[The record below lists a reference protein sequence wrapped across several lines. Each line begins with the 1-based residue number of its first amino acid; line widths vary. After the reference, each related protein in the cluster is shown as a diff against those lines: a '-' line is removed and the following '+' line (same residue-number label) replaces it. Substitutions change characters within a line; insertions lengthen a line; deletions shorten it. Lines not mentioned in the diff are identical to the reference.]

1 MATIENTKEAFAG
14 ESQANRKYLA
24 FSEKAA
30 ADGFNSVATLY
41 KAASEAEAIHAKKLL
56 KVLAAVESTEK
67 NLEASIAGETHEFT
81 KMYPDFVKLAEAE
94 GKSDAVLAFTYA
106 MKAEQVH
113 ANLYK
118 KALNAVR
125 SGKDMGREK
134 IFLCPVCGN
143 IEIAKPPE
151 KCPICGVFGKQFRE
165 ITL

>member
-1 MATIENTKEAFAG
+1 MTTQENAMAAFAG
-14 ESQANRKYLA
+14 ESQAVRKYQA

-30 ADGFNSVATLY
+30 AEGLINIATLY

-56 KVLAAVESTEK
+56 KVLGTIGPTEK

-81 KMYPDFVKLAEAE
+81 TMYPDFVKLAETE

-106 MKAEQVH
+106 MKAEEIH

-118 KALNAVR
+118 KALLAVK
-125 SGKDMGREK
+125 SGRDLGREK

-151 KCPICGVFGKQFRE
+151 RCPICSVFGKQFRE

>member
-1 MATIENTKEAFAG
+1 MTTQKDAMDAFAG

-30 ADGFNSVATLY
+30 AEGFKNIATLY

-56 KVLAAVESTEK
+56 KVLGAVDATEK
-67 NLEASIAGETHEFT
+67 NLEGSIEGETHENT
-81 KMYPDFVKLAEAE
+81 SMYPAFIKDAEADK
-94 GKSDAVLAFTYA
+94 KSEAVLTFTLA
-106 MKAEQVH
+106 MKAEGVH
-113 ANLYK
+113 AGLYK
-118 KALNAVR
+118 KALAALKAGHDLGN
-125 SGKDMGREK
+125 EK

-143 IEIAKPPE
+143 IEIGKAPD

>member
-1 MATIENTKEAFAG
+1 MTTLENALDAFAG
-14 ESQANRKYLA
+14 ESQANRKYQA

-30 ADGFNSVATLY
+30 AEGLRNIATLY

-56 KVLAAVESTEK
+56 KVLGKIEETEK

-81 KMYPDFVKLAEAE
+81 EMYPDFVKLAESE
-94 GKSDAVLAFTYA
+94 GRSDAVLAFTYA
-106 MKAEQVH
+106 MKAEEVH

-118 KALNAVR
+118 KALLAIK
-125 SGKDMGREK
+125 SGKDLGREK

-151 KCPICGVFGKQFRE
+151 KCPICSVFGKQFRE